1 MASLGAVMAGAIASA
16 VKNAASAAKNNSSKG
31 SGSNKSGSSSG
42 SGGSSSGGGSSGS
55 YQPIGTWND
64 QGLKDTDPGAYNQL
78 QDYKNQYDDAVARGD
93 TAGAQAAHDAAE
105 TLRREYGYIGGTDGI
120 QYIPTGGGPKTVSS
134 SIGQQAD
141 YGDMYGKGWEQYL
154 DYMEQAKTQQQAAI
168 QAGVDSAVADLNA
181 QRGEVGKLT
190 AQNNAAAE
198 QAYMQAIKPNGSLA
212 ESLAANGLLS
222 TGATESS
229 QIAAG
234 NSYQNALNSNATT
247 EAEAIAEIERAITQ
261 AQLSGDLTAAQ
272 ALSDMLTQIAEK
284 GYQNVQDIIAANQ
297 WQQQFDYDKAVTD
310 AGLTGVYNGQTT
322 MQGQAAQDE
331 HTLSQLSA
339 ESQRIANEISAKT
352 GLTLAQLQ
360 IEALRLQNEGYTLD
374 NAYKALQNKYAN
386 YQLGGM

>member
-1 MASLGAVMAGAIASA
+1 MGLGSIIVGSIAGAVSA
-16 VKNAASAAKNNSSKG
+16 AANAAKNNSSK
-31 SGSNKSGSSSG
+31 NN
-42 SGGSSSGGGSSGS
+42 SGGSSSGGNRGSSSTGGKGSTTGGS
-55 YQPIGTWND
+55 YQYGNYLND
-64 QGLKDTDPGAYNQL
+64 SGRQTITSKDAAAWQAGADQAAANWHNATTPEDKEYWHNVAIDYNTRL
-78 QDYKNQYDDAVARGD
+78 GKSYDDATGKWSGGYVIAD
-93 TAGAQAAHDAAE
+93 PNPYEGALGQYQDYMQQAAD
-105 TLRREYGYIGGTDGI
+105 
-120 QYIPTGGGPKTVSS
+120 
-134 SIGQQAD
+134 
-141 YGDMYGKGWEQYL
+141 
-154 DYMEQAKTQQQAAI
+154 QQQAAI
-168 QAGVDSAVADLNA
+168 QAGVDSAVAGLNA
-181 QRGEVGKLT
+181 QKGEVGKLT
-190 AQNNAAAE
+190 EKNNAAAE
-198 QAYMQAIKPNGSLA
+198 KAYMQTVKPNGSLA

-261 AQLSGDLTAAQ
+261 AQLSGDLQAAQ
-272 ALSDMLTQIAEK
+272 ALSGILTQIAEK
-284 GYQNVQDIIAANQ
+284 GYQNVQDIAQWDQWNKEFGYNQ
-297 WQQQFDYDKAVTD
+297 AVTD
-310 AGLTGVYNGQTT
+310 AGLTGIYNGQTT

-331 HTLSQLSA
+331 HTLNQLSA